1 MKGKESILKRPTE
14 KHPVAYKETCI
25 RQSSDFNGNLIDQ
38 NNKMKK
44 PTTKNILPGKTI
56 VQI

>member
-56 VQI
+56 V